1 MLLRYITQKP
11 VFKAGL
17 SVALFALMS
26 GMAYAQDD
34 VPADAT
40 ELTGEETILI
50 ADPAVEYGP
59 EDCIDCNSPVDE
71 NGEVFAIDPIDPAI
85 LQDGGVSDPAGVPFE
100 GEPMNIDGI
109 GDGLPLPEEGGE
121 VPVVTQEFPQSTCDG
136 CESEFLPGGPEVQ
149 RTTTNDSRSGT
160 GIDTA
165 TEVVSDE
172 NNICFN
178 ADLYIPLLCDW
189 QRPFLGDRMP

>member
-1 MLLRYITQKP
+1 MLLRSITQKP

-26 GMAYAQDD
+26 GMAYAQDE

-50 ADPAVEYGP
+50 AGPAVEYGP
-59 EDCIDCNSPVDE
+59 EGCIDCSAPVDE
-71 NGEVFAIDPIDPAI
+71 NGELFVIDPIDPTI
-85 LQDGGVSDPAGVPFE
+85 LQDGGASDPAGVPVE

-109 GDGLPLPEEGGE
+109 GDGLPLPAEGGE
-121 VPVVTQEFPQSTCDG
+121 EPVVTQEFPESTCDG
-136 CESEFLPGGPEVQ
+136 CESEFSPGGPEVQ
-149 RTTTNDSRSGT
+149 RTTTSDSRSGT
-160 GIDTA
+160 GFDTA